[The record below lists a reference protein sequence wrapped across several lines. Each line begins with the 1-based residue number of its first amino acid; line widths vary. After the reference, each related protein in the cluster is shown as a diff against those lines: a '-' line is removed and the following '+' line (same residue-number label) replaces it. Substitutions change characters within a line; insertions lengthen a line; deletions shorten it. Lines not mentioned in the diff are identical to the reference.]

1 MGSRG
6 DGPAGGGSGTVRD
19 AKKASRK
26 NEPNPI
32 AEFIKGGGVTGAIIR
47 GVTGGI
53 KKSKQNAMDYEG
65 QAAGVTRQRT
75 PRTNTTGNDRDNS
88 KSDEQPRVASQM
100 DNTNIKSDLNTA
112 DKTAPTDV
120 EMTDDEYLLKRK
132 KRGRKSTILSS
143 VIGDTSKPTLSKKV
157 LLGG

>member
-53 KKSKQNAMDYEG
+53 KKIFRKMALHLNKLPPYKSVLIIG
-65 QAAGVTRQRT
+65 QTQTQTHEQR
-75 PRTNTTGNDRDNS
+75 
-88 KSDEQPRVASQM
+88 
-100 DNTNIKSDLNTA
+100 
-112 DKTAPTDV
+112 
-120 EMTDDEYLLKRK
+120 
-132 KRGRKSTILSS
+132 
-143 VIGDTSKPTLSKKV
+143 
-157 LLGG
+157 

>member
-75 PRTNTTGNDRDNS
+75 PRTNTTGNDRDN
-88 KSDEQPRVASQM
+88 
-100 DNTNIKSDLNTA
+100 IKSDLITA